1 MATLLQVAQKLGDLA
16 VLKAP
21 KRAGSKGGNLKRQLR
36 SANTGRKILGGM
48 NSAQAE
54 KAIIEDLKSGTYT
67 FELAID
73 VAPDGAEYGQW
84 WNKPTVS
91 NTVRKG
97 KTKNI
102 PEAID
107 FGEKAYLDPGFQAM
121 FNDYIDTLADKV
133 AASIAKAIDKE
144 LK

>member
-1 MATLLQVAQKLGDLA
+1 MATLLQIAQKLGDLA
-16 VLKAP
+16 AVKAP
-21 KRAGSKGGNLKRQLR
+21 KKTGNLKKQLR
-36 SANTGRKILGGM
+36 AANTGRKILGGM

-73 VAPDGAEYGQW
+73 VAPPGAEYGQW

>member
-1 MATLLQVAQKLGDLA
+1 MATLLQVAQRLGDLTVA
-16 VLKAP
+16 KAP
-21 KRAGSKGGNLKRQLR
+21 KKTGNLKRQLKT
-36 SANTGRKILGGM
+36 ANTGRNILGGM

-73 VAPDGAEYGQW
+73 VAPAGAEYGQW

-97 KTKNI
+97 KTNNI
-102 PEAID
+102 PEGID
-107 FGEKAYLDPGFQAM
+107 FGEKAYLDPGFQAL
-121 FNDYIDTLADKV
+121 FNEYIDTLTEKV

>member
-1 MATLLQVAQKLGDLA
+1 MATLLQVAQRLGDLTVA
-16 VLKAP
+16 KAP
-21 KRAGSKGGNLKRQLR
+21 KKTGNLKSKLR

-73 VAPDGAEYGQW
+73 VAPDGAEYGQF
-84 WNKPTVS
+84 WNQPTIAE
-91 NTVRKG
+91 NVRNG
-97 KTKNI
+97 KTPNKN
-102 PEAID
+102 AID
-107 FGEKAYLDPGFQAM
+107 FGLKAYNDPGFQAM
-121 FNDYIDTLADKV
+121 FNEYIDTLTDKI

>member
-1 MATLLQVAQKLGDLA
+1 MATLLQVAQRLGDLTVA
-16 VLKAP
+16 KAP
-21 KRAGSKGGNLKRQLR
+21 KKTGNLKRQLKT
-36 SANTGRKILGGM
+36 ANTGRNILGGM

-54 KAIIEDLKSGTYT
+54 RAIIEDLKSGTYT

-121 FNDYIDTLADKV
+121 FNDYIDALTQKV
-133 AASIAKAIDKE
+133 ADSIGKAIDKE